1 MPAAAPDTAE
11 QRYYIFDK
19 GTVGRNFIRL
29 NMTEAAL
36 LDRVPKAMLKKTT
49 RQLEGIEYP
58 VYELRNPDH
67 PEAPPTILE
76 LVGDEEEGYRI
87 WRIQLHDARYRAAQ
101 GGVGVGSTYGQAR
114 QAYGIQFV
122 ERGDMGL
129 VAVSEAA
136 QISWLLDASTLPN
149 PNAPVR
155 RPTDVPD
162 ATKIKGVLLF
172 R

>member
-1 MPAAAPDTAE
+1 VPDTVD
-11 QRYYIFDK
+11 QRYYVFDK

-36 LDRVPKAMLKKTT
+36 LDRVPKTWLKKTS
-49 RQLEGIEYP
+49 RELEGIEYP
-58 VYELRNPDH
+58 VYELRNPAY
-67 PEAPPTILE
+67 PEAAPTILE